1 MSPER
6 LRPARFSTLRSS
18 EADCGP
24 CYVLAFRLAPFRPP
38 RTSPSVT
45 RARRSVLATAFFF
58 LGLPRGSP
66 RTWWQD
72 ASHRSLQPTNDTCTR
87 RSVRFPGAVA
97 YATADHGVL
106 RRCYPTSPARHQ
118 TTLRQ
123 SGPGS
128 YALDGAQTSFGNA
141 RSHRF
146 RMRLAIGDPLPRVID
161 VFGVVHHPAPACSAG
176 APGRR
181 AFL

>member
-6 LRPARFSTLRSS
+6 LRPARSRPCDRVKQIAVPVTFSRSAS
-18 EADCGP
+18 H
-24 CYVLAFRLAPFRPP
+24 PFARPGLRPP
-38 RTSPSVT
+38 SRGHAGACYPP
-45 RARRSVLATAFFF
+45 RF

-72 ASHRSLQPTNDTCTR
+72 ASRRSLQPTNDTCTR
-87 RSVRFPGAVA
+87 RFVRFPGAVA
-97 YATADHGVL
+97 CATADRGVL

-146 RMRLAIGDPLPRVID
+146 RMRLAIGEPLPRVID
-161 VFGVVHHPAPACSAG
+161 VVGVVHHPAPAFSAG